1 MEVRLNFPDSDFI
14 LNVVAKMKTNP
25 YEPRWPSTEAK
36 KSLKIIVPGAFA
48 FGGCI
53 GVAVLLVVP
62 FFPRNH
68 RCWIQEFLLLLS
80 EKSILALLTII
91 LFGVLCNAAYLGS
104 AAVYRCL
111 RNDESKP

>member
-1 MEVRLNFPDSDFI
+1 
-14 LNVVAKMKTNP
+14 
-25 YEPRWPSTEAK
+25 
-36 KSLKIIVPGAFA
+36 
-48 FGGCI
+48 
-53 GVAVLLVVP
+53 
-62 FFPRNH
+62 
-68 RCWIQEFLLLLS
+68 LLLS